1 MWSRIKKAFSG
12 GAEGNHSAGSHS
24 CCSSTTKK
32 EKSTEVKPSSAKNVA
47 KVGSST
53 NSKNK
58 KHSCCG

>member
-1 MWSRIKKAFSG
+1 MWNRIKKAFSS
-12 GAEGNHSAGSHS
+12 GAEGNHSAGSHG
-24 CCSSTTKK
+24 CCSSTARK
-32 EKSTEVKPSSAKNVA
+32 EKSTEVKSSSKSVA